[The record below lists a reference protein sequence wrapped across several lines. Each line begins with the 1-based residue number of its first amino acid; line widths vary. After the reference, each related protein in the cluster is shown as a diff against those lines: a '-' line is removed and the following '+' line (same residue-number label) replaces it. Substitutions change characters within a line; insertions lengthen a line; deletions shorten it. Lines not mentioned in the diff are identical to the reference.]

1 MGVRKMK
8 VNTSNLK
15 QISKEK
21 SLRCDCVYQNMAT
34 NRYTSIEEYY
44 TFDELFSVVEN
55 KVSYKDIIGDFRYC
69 QIGDVGKDGIAH
81 PVELNFD
88 NRDLLYD
95 SYYKKIEKG
104 DIMSV
109 EENDILIS
117 FLLPQDPTIKG
128 KFLRIRED
136 EKDIFFSTAFLRLK
150 AKQCPEIL
158 YYCLQSLFYN
168 DIVSIA
174 RIRKGYTGYAT
185 LSKDD
190 LKDMHFSKKIIDTIV
205 SKQKTLSDF
214 IANKESEIDRL
225 NVSLRTEQ
233 EIIDSVFQRE
243 FGFDYDTFEELKTQK
258 TYTIKQTQISNN
270 TDLRFSAKYH
280 RPAGAFVMQQ
290 LTGITDKKI
299 KHFLAEPIV
308 LGASISPN
316 DFDENGSAYY
326 VSMASIKTL
335 EVELDDTQLVSS
347 SYYESHKD
355 KSLQKDDIII
365 ARSGV
370 AIGKTAIV
378 KDDFDG
384 IFADFTMR
392 IRFDKSKYNPL
403 FAYYYIRSKYFQYLI
418 EIYKKGL
425 QNQNIFPIV
434 IQEFPI
440 PDILLSDQQRIVDE
454 IQDEISKQDDI
465 KNQIAALRKQIENI
479 IIETINA

>member
-1 MGVRKMK
+1 MDMR
-8 VNTSNLK
+8 VNTSNLR
-15 QISKEK
+15 QVSKEK
-21 SLRCDCVYQNMAT
+21 SLRCDCVYQNLAT
-34 NRYTSIEEYY
+34 KRYTSREEYY
-44 TFDELFSVVEN
+44 TFDELFSVVET

-81 PVELNFD
+81 PINLNFD

-117 FLLPQDPTIKG
+117 FLLPQDPTNKG
-128 KFLRIRED
+128 KFLRIREN

-150 AKQCPEIL
+150 AKQCSQIL

-168 DIVSIA
+168 DMVSIA

-190 LKDMHFSKKIIDTIV
+190 LKDMRFSKKIIDTIV
-205 SKQKTLSDF
+205 NNQKKLSDF
-214 IANKESEIDRL
+214 IANKESEIDGL
-225 NVSLRTEQ
+225 NVSLRTGQ
-233 EIIDSVFQRE
+233 EIIDSVFKRE
-243 FGFDYDTFEELKTQK
+243 FGFDYDTFEELKTHK
-258 TYTIKQTQISNN
+258 TYTIKQAQVSNN
-270 TDLRFSAKYH
+270 PDLRFSAKFH

-308 LGASISPN
+308 LGASISPS

-326 VSMASIKTL
+326 VSMATIKTL
-335 EVELDDTQLVSS
+335 EVELDDTQLVSP

-378 KDDFDG
+378 RDDFDG

-392 IRFDKSKYNPL
+392 IRFDKSKYNPM

-440 PDILLSDQQRIVDE
+440 PDISPSEQQRIVDE
-454 IQDEISKQDDI
+454 IQAEMAKQDI
-465 KNQIAALRKQIENI
+465 VQNQIAKLRNQIDEI
-479 IIETINA
+479 IMKIIST